1 MSKPQG
7 AGVHE
12 RRIRPTAMDP
22 PLLLTLA
29 LASATVQL
37 AAQITVVKPLDP
49 LPPRRLEYHAPQ
61 LLSCPATQY
70 PDSLKRRA
78 IGGHVVLDLV
88 VDTLGRVPRD
98 RIVVRESPHPGL
110 AQAAIAMAAGCRFAP
125 ARVGRKAVGKVVTMP
140 VDFGVVRVTHGPGIP

>member
-1 MSKPQG
+1 M
-7 AGVHE
+7 H
-12 RRIRPTAMDP
+12 TT
-22 PLLLTLA
+22 LLLALA
-29 LASATVQL
+29 LASAGLPV

-49 LPPRRLEYHAPQ
+49 VLPRRFEYHAPQ

-110 AQAAIAMAAGCRFAP
+110 SQAAIAMAAACRFAP
-125 ARVGRKAVGKVVTMP
+125 ARVGRKAVGKMVTMP
-140 VDFGVVRVTHGPGIP
+140 VDFGVVRATHRLGVP

>member
-1 MSKPQG
+1 MHTP
-7 AGVHE
+7 V
-12 RRIRPTAMDP
+12 
-22 PLLLTLA
+22 LLTLA

-37 AAQITVVKPLDP
+37 GAQITVVKPLDP
-49 LPPRRLEYHAPQ
+49 VPPRRLEYHAPQ

>member
-1 MSKPQG
+1 MRHIDLHKTLVLS
-7 AGVHE
+7 
-12 RRIRPTAMDP
+12 
-22 PLLLTLA
+22 LA
-29 LASATVQL
+29 LAAGGTGPL

-49 LPPRRLEYHAPQ
+49 VPPRRLEYHAPH

-78 IGGHVVLDLV
+78 IGGHVMLELV

>member
-1 MSKPQG
+1 MRQ
-7 AGVHE
+7 
-12 RRIRPTAMDP
+12 TAMHT

-49 LPPRRLEYHAPQ
+49 VPPRRLEYHAPQ

-78 IGGHVVLDLV
+78 IGGDGGVGLGVG
-88 VDTLGRVPRD
+88 TLGGGP
-98 RIVVRESPHPGL
+98 PGRL
-110 AQAAIAMAAGCRFAP
+110 VGPGGPPPGALQAAPAMGPGGRLAP
-125 ARVGRKAVGKVVTMP
+125 APAGGEA
-140 VDFGVVRVTHGPGIP
+140 

>member
-1 MSKPQG
+1 M
-7 AGVHE
+7 H
-12 RRIRPTAMDP
+12 TT
-22 PLLLTLA
+22 LLLALA
-29 LASATVQL
+29 LASAAVQV
-37 AAQITVVKPLDP
+37 AAQITVVKPP
-49 LPPRRLEYHAPQ
+49 APVPPRRLEYHAPQ

-78 IGGHVVLDLV
+78 IGGHVMLDLV

-140 VDFGVVRVTHGPGIP
+140 VDFGIVRATHGPGIP

>member
-1 MSKPQG
+1 MRQ
-7 AGVHE
+7 
-12 RRIRPTAMDP
+12 TAMHT

-78 IGGHVVLDLV
+78 IGGPRVVVLV
-88 VDTLGRVPRD
+88 VGTLGGGAPRGVAGWGGPPPGGFQPGPPPRPGWRVP
-98 RIVVRESPHPGL
+98 PPPAGG
-110 AQAAIAMAAGCRFAP
+110 AAG
-125 ARVGRKAVGKVVTMP
+125 
-140 VDFGVVRVTHGPGIP
+140 

>member
-1 MSKPQG
+1 MATTAGSRVCMSKPQG

-12 RRIRPTAMDP
+12 RRMRPTAMHT

-29 LASATVQL
+29 LASATGQL

-49 LPPRRLEYHAPQ
+49 VPPRRLEYHAPQ
-61 LLSCPATQY
+61 LLSCPPTQY

-88 VDTLGRVPRD
+88 VDTLGRVPSD
-98 RIVVRESPHPGL
+98 RLVVPESPHTGL
-110 AQAAIAMAAGCRFAP
+110 SEAAVPTAGGWRSAA
-125 ARVGRKAVGKVVTMP
+125 ARVGRKA
-140 VDFGVVRVTHGPGIP
+140 

>member
-1 MSKPQG
+1 M
-7 AGVHE
+7 HFH
-12 RRIRPTAMDP
+12 
-22 PLLLTLA
+22 
-29 LASATVQL
+29 SAEHQ
-37 AAQITVVKPLDP
+37 AAQERARNRSETADHHGDQPFERGP
-49 LPPRRLEYHAPQ
+49 HAKHRGD
-61 LLSCPATQY
+61 LLV
-70 PDSLKRRA
+70 DRE
-78 IGGHVVLDLV
+78 HVVLDLV